1 MCLINSLDIFNVFT
15 FSYAVTKI
23 KCRHELVKG
32 AIGVF
37 DEEEEAYHRV
47 IMLAWILPMVVLL
60 GALLDNMMVYAYMRY
75 AHPWSQILFPKQKE
89 EEVKD
94 SGKSLNPT

>member
-1 MCLINSLDIFNVFT
+1 MN
-15 FSYAVTKI
+15 I
-23 KCRHELVKG
+23 KSRHALVKG

-60 GALLDNMMVYAYMRY
+60 GALLDNILVYAYMRY

-89 EEVKD
+89 EEVKV
-94 SGKSLNPT
+94 SGNSNPVLSEALDIFDPSHFLCMNS

>member
-1 MCLINSLDIFNVFT
+1 MN
-15 FSYAVTKI
+15 I
-23 KCRHELVKG
+23 KSRHELVKG

-60 GALLDNMMVYAYMRY
+60 GALLDNILVYAYMRH
-75 AHPWSQILFPKQKE
+75 AHPWREILFPKQKE
-89 EEVKD
+89 KEVKV
-94 SGKSLNPT
+94 SGNSNPVFNRSFRYL

>member
-1 MCLINSLDIFNVFT
+1 M
-15 FSYAVTKI
+15 TKV
-23 KCRHELVKG
+23 KSRHELVKG

-75 AHPWSQILFPKQKE
+75 AHPWRQILFSKQE
-89 EEVKD
+89 EEVNV
-94 SGKSLNPT
+94 SGKSLNPTFTRRLRYFCVIV